1 MLKLSLSGAREP
13 HVNSDTGFFLEP
25 QIETEF
31 CPKPVIKKS
40 LGKSSHSKFS
50 HCCLTISRCSM
61 VTGFV
66 SQYKWLLKLLKG
78 QIIIAMICET
88 VSKEHQEETGFL
100 SSLFR
105 LCTLFE
111 GFQDYPSYFNLLK

>member
-13 HVNSDTGFFLEP
+13 HVNRDIGFFLEP

-31 CPKPVIKKS
+31 CLKPVIKKS
-40 LGKSSHSKFS
+40 LGKSSHSKHS

-61 VTGFV
+61 VTGFI
-66 SQYKWLLKLLKG
+66 SQYKWLLKLLKR
-78 QIIIAMICET
+78 QIIIVMICET

-100 SSLFR
+100 PSLFR
-105 LCTLFE
+105 LCTVCE
-111 GFQDYPSYFNLLK
+111 GFQEYPSYFIRLK